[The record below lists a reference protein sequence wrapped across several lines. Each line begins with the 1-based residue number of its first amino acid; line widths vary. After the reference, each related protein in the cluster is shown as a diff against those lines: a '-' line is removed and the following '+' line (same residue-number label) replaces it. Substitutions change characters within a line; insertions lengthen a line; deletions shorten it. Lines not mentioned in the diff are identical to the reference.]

1 MAQTVENPPPP
12 PQSPTPPPAPAPAP
26 PRRPP
31 GARRTRVVIRKVGP
45 LSVLKFSLIFYF
57 CVMLIL
63 YVALA
68 IIYGL
73 LGAVGAI
80 DETER
85 ILGLLFS
92 NGAGNEQVPLVI
104 DGGKVFLW
112 LFVGGCVNVI
122 VWSLVNVFV
131 VFLYNLISDL
141 VGGVDVTLAEKR

>member
-1 MAQTVENPPPP
+1 
-12 PQSPTPPPAPAPAP
+12 
-26 PRRPP
+26 
-31 GARRTRVVIRKVGP
+31 VVVRKVGP

-63 YVALA
+63 YVAIA
-68 IIYGL
+68 IIYAL

-92 NGAGNEQVPLVI
+92 NGDGGVQEPLVI

-112 LFVGGCVNVI
+112 LFLGGCANVI

-141 VGGVDVTLAEKR
+141 VGGIEVTLAEKR

>member
-12 PQSPTPPPAPAPAP
+12 PQSPAPPPSPPPA
-26 PRRPP
+26 RRPA

-141 VGGVDVTLAEKR
+141 VGGIDVTLAEKR

>member
-12 PQSPTPPPAPAPAP
+12 PQSPTPPPAPAPA
-26 PRRPP
+26 RRPA

-68 IIYGL
+68 IIYAL

-92 NGAGNEQVPLVI
+92 NGSGNEQVPLVI

>member
-12 PQSPTPPPAPAPAP
+12 PQSPTPPPVPAPV
-26 PRRPP
+26 PRRPAR
-31 GARRTRVVIRKVGP
+31 ARRTRVVIRKVGP

-112 LFVGGCVNVI
+112 LFVGGCVNVV

-141 VGGVDVTLAEKR
+141 VGGIDVTLAEKR

>member
-12 PQSPTPPPAPAPAP
+12 PQAPAPAP
-26 PRRPP
+26 SPVRKPAA
-31 GARRTRVVIRKVGP
+31 GRRTRVVIRKVGP

-68 IIYGL
+68 IIYAL

-92 NGAGNEQVPLVI
+92 NGADNEQVPLVI

-112 LFVGGCVNVI
+112 LFVGGCVNVV

>member
-12 PQSPTPPPAPAPAP
+12 PQAPAPAAP
-26 PRRPP
+26 PVRKPA
-31 GARRTRVVIRKVGP
+31 GGRRTRVVIRKVGP

-68 IIYGL
+68 IIYAL

-92 NGAGNEQVPLVI
+92 NGADNEQVPLVI
-104 DGGKVFLW
+104 DGGRVFLW
-112 LFVGGCVNVI
+112 LFLGGCVNVV

>member
-12 PQSPTPPPAPAPAP
+12 PQSPTPPPARPTAA
-26 PRRPP
+26 RRPA
-31 GARRTRVVIRKVGP
+31 GTRRTRVVIRKIGP

-68 IIYGL
+68 IIYAL

-85 ILGLLFS
+85 VLGLLFS
-92 NGAGNEQVPLVI
+92 QGEAGVQTPLVI

-112 LFVGGCVNVI
+112 LFVGGCVSVV

>member
-12 PQSPTPPPAPAPAP
+12 PQSPTPPPTPAPA
-26 PRRPP
+26 RRPA
-31 GARRTRVVIRKVGP
+31 GARRTRVVIRKIGP

-68 IIYGL
+68 IIYAL

-92 NGAGNEQVPLVI
+92 NGDGNVQAPLVI

-122 VWSLVNVFV
+122 VWSLVNVFA

-141 VGGVDVTLAEKR
+141 VGGVDVTLAEKH

>member
-1 MAQTVENPPPP
+1 MALHAGR
-12 PQSPTPPPAPAPAP
+12 S
-26 PRRPP
+26 
-31 GARRTRVVIRKVGP
+31 GD
-45 LSVLKFSLIFYF
+45 
-57 CVMLIL
+57 
-63 YVALA
+63 ALA
-68 IIYGL
+68 GECRLELTSIGDTIEDN
-73 LGAVGAI
+73 VG
-80 DETER
+80 D
-85 ILGLLFS
+85 LLFS

>member
-12 PQSPTPPPAPAPAP
+12 PQSPTPPPVPAPV
-26 PRRPP
+26 PRRPAR
-31 GARRTRVVIRKVGP
+31 ARRTRVVIRKVGP

-112 LFVGGCVNVI
+112 LFVGGCVNVV